1 VSLHSAP
8 RARLSSLMAFSAL
21 GCAEGC
27 CLPREAQLR
36 AGSRGLHISLPLR
49 HEELRHMGM
58 WEGVQQEGHWARAP
72 LVFVTAQGLRGTPAA
87 QSGESRAVCRPGHEI
102 FPRHMRSC

>member
-1 VSLHSAP
+1 MPGAALPAGG
-8 RARLSSLMAFSAL
+8 RAAGL
-21 GCAEGC
+21 G
-27 CLPREAQLR
+27 QLVWVQ
-36 AGSRGLHISLPLR
+36 
-49 HEELRHMGM
+49 HMGM
-58 WEGVQQEGHWARAP
+58 WEGVQQGGRWARAP